1 MKYKMV
7 FIEAKIFE
15 VAKQE
20 ITKSKFFF
28 TIFLFNDIIKYFQK
42 KLIPYV
48 TLKIHI
54 IQSAYLYGK

>member
-1 MKYKMV
+1 MNKSKKTT
-7 FIEAKIFE
+7 KIDRNE
-15 VAKQE
+15 ITNE

-48 TLKIHI
+48 TLKNHI
-54 IQSAYLYGK
+54 IKSAYLYGK